1 LDLVFVFVL
10 LVELLELLELEAI
23 MPSIPLACCLRASR
37 LAAKFL
43 GLGSELWEVDE
54 LPTLVAKMALSVE
67 GVPIKCSM

>member
-1 LDLVFVFVL
+1 ML
-10 LVELLELLELEAI
+10 LVELLELLELGAI

-54 LPTLVAKMALSVE
+54 PSTVEWAKMALSVE
-67 GVPIKCSM
+67 GVPI